1 VTSQRMIRQ
10 VVPNPGSLEEF
21 CTLSSLNALGNKMLE
36 RETALA
42 VEIERSASR
51 LTDTILGFD
60 EQDLGETLRAI
71 AREIGLRHV
80 AYVRFASDKGGD
92 VSFPIATYSRAWQ
105 TRYFLHGYVHIDPVV
120 SHGRNAVLPFDWDTL
135 VRDDPTVLEFLADA
149 ARHDVGRNGLSIPV
163 RNRRGRRSLVS
174 FTSDHP
180 KGEWAQFKRASMI
193 GLQKL
198 SSLIDSAA
206 DVHAKLPLPAVTLSR
221 REEECLIWAARGKT
235 AEEIGDVM
243 NLGFRTVKAHLDTA
257 RHKLHCMN
265 LTQAIAVAVATGV
278 IPPESLSVRPESC

>member
-1 VTSQRMIRQ
+1 MPERTT
-10 VVPNPGSLEEF
+10 LE
-21 CTLSSLNALGNKMLE
+21 
-36 RETALA
+36 A
-42 VEIERSASR
+42 VNIDRSASR
-51 LTDTILGFD
+51 LTDTILGYD
-60 EQDLGETLRAI
+60 EQELVETLRAI
-71 AREIGLRHV
+71 AREIELRHV
-80 AYVRFASDKGGD
+80 AHIRFELDKGS
-92 VSFPIATYSRAWQ
+92 VSLPTAIATFSRAWQ
-105 TRYFLHGYVHIDPVV
+105 TRYFLQGYVHIDPVV

-206 DVHAKLPLPAVTLSR
+206 DVHAKLPLPAMTLSR
-221 REEECLIWAARGKT
+221 REEECVIWAARGKT

-278 IPPESLSVRPESC
+278 IPPKSLRSA

>member
-1 VTSQRMIRQ
+1 M
-10 VVPNPGSLEEF
+10 P
-21 CTLSSLNALGNKMLE
+21 E
-36 RETALA
+36 RTTY
-42 VEIERSASR
+42 IDRSASR
-51 LTDTILGFD
+51 LTDTILGYD
-60 EQDLGETLRAI
+60 EQELIETLRAI

-80 AYVRFASDKGGD
+80 AHIRFELDKGS
-92 VSFPIATYSRAWQ
+92 VSLPIAVATFSRAWQ
-105 TRYFLHGYVHIDPVV
+105 TRYFLQGYVNIDPVV

-174 FTSDHP
+174 FTSDHN
-180 KGEWAQFKRASMI
+180 KGEWAQFKLARMV

-206 DVHAKLPLPAVTLSR
+206 DVQAKLPLPAVRLSR
-221 REEECLIWAARGKT
+221 REEECLNWAARGKT
-235 AEEIGDVM
+235 AEEIGNVM
-243 NLGFRTVKAHLDTA
+243 NLGLTTVKAHLDTA

-278 IPPESLSVRPESC
+278 ISPRSLG